1 MIKVKVKGVA
11 DIGKLL
17 GGTGEHEIDLTP
29 GSDLNHLLEVIVEK
43 SDPALFERLYTNEG
57 RELKKDLRLLVN
69 GQDIIFLEGL
79 NTELKEGDRF
89 SIIPPLAGG

>member
-1 MIKVKVKGVA
+1 LIKVRVKGVA

-17 GGTGEHEIDLTP
+17 GDIGEYEISLAP
-29 GSDLNHLLEVIVEK
+29 GSDLNDLLDFLVARTG
-43 SDPALFERLYTNEG
+43 PALFERLYINNS
-57 RELKKDLRLLVN
+57 REMKKDLRLLVN